1 MAYTVK
7 DFASEIDISS
17 EILADFRKW
26 HNLLLTWNKR
36 INLVSKSALDE
47 FWKRHA
53 LDSWQVTRFV
63 PKDAKTILDLGSG
76 GGFPGLALAIAAKH
90 NQSGQTVTLV
100 ESVGKKANFLRTVIR
115 ELNLPASVKAERV
128 ESLPSVPVDL
138 ISARAFAPLP
148 QLLTYA
154 HPFWAEDT
162 AAVLLKGQSLE
173 DEIESAKEKWSFNA
187 DTSPSV
193 SAPDGVV
200 VKIQNLSLNH

>member
-1 MAYTVK
+1 MPYTVH
-7 DFASEIDISS
+7 DFASEPDISPQ
-17 EILADFRKW
+17 ILKDFQQW
-26 HNLLLTWNKR
+26 HELLLTWNKR

-63 PKDAKTILDLGSG
+63 PKETKTILDLGSG

-90 NQSGQTVTLV
+90 NQSGQSVTLV

-115 ELNLPASVKAERV
+115 ALQLPANVKAERA
-128 ESLPSVPVDL
+128 ESLPAVTVDL

-154 HPFWAEDT
+154 QPFWADRT
-162 AAVLLKGQSLE
+162 VALLLKGQSLE
-173 DEIESAKEKWSFNA
+173 DEIESAKEKWSFNV
-187 DTSPSV
+187 DISQSV
-193 SAPDGVV
+193 SAPDGVIA
-200 VKIQNLSLNH
+200 KIQNLSLNR

>member
-1 MAYTVK
+1 MTYTVH
-7 DFASEIDISS
+7 DFSSEPDISS
-17 EILADFRKW
+17 QILTDFQQW

-36 INLVSKSALDE
+36 INLVSKSALNE

-63 PKDAKTILDLGSG
+63 PNETKTILDLGSG

-90 NQSGQTVTLV
+90 NQSGQSVTLV

-115 ELNLPASVKAERV
+115 ALELPANVKAERA
-128 ESLPSVPVDL
+128 ESLVAQPVDL

-148 QLLTYA
+148 KLLTYA
-154 HPFWAEDT
+154 QPFWADDT
-162 AAVLLKGQSLE
+162 MALLLKGQSLE
-173 DEIESAKEKWSFNA
+173 DEIESAKEKWSFNI
-187 DTSPSV
+187 DILPSV

-200 VKIQNLSLNH
+200 VKIHNLSLNH